1 MRFWPERL
9 SRSDRI
15 NERAADIFGLGLVAN
30 FNQASGAYIN
40 GRFAFKPLADLISTF
55 AASSGNALGQKGR
68 VTHNRQNRNAMA
80 QSFRRANYF
89 SRDIDDRCC
98 AFLKRSEA
106 CAGDP
111 VAQAMGAPAQGK
123 ISIRFGLFE
132 MFKIHRIMVFC
143 IRLRGAGNHA
153 TWKNEPSIIDQSIA
167 RMPNQR
173 VFAAARWAN
182 NKHKRT
188 IFNIGL
194 LQGRIGH
201 GG

>member
-1 MRFWPERL
+1 MRFLRERL
-9 SRSDRI
+9 SRYDRI

-55 AASSGNALGQKGR
+55 AASSGNALGQKSR
-68 VTHNRQNRNAMA
+68 VAYNRQNRNAMPKRL
-80 QSFRRANYF
+80 RRTNHF
-89 SRDIDDRCC
+89 SRDIDNGRC

-132 MFKIHRIMVFC
+132 MFEIHSVMVFC
-143 IRLRGAGNHA
+143 IRLCGAGNHA
-153 TWKNEPSIIDQSIA
+153 TWKNKPAMIDQSIA
-167 RMPNQR
+167 RKPDQR
-173 VFAAARWAN
+173 IFTAARWAN

-188 IFNIGL
+188 IFDIGL